1 MKSTLDTI
9 AFFKTMRA
17 TIESMSDEDAGALM
31 KALFAHDDGEEP
43 DLSAKSQIVQVVYPL
58 VTEPLDRLTKIR
70 MSKVRVSAN
79 EPQTVRND
87 TANEPQTKPD
97 APQTALD
104 SPSHS
109 HSLNH
114 SQNHNHVDD
123 SQAEDWPG
131 RPTVKNVQE
140 WADREGVEIDAIKFV
155 TYYERKNWMTGDT
168 PIKDWRAVAR
178 AWAKTERQVKVPDKP
193 PDQPKKP
200 GKYESWLATVDYS
213 DLVAGRAKK

>member
-1 MKSTLDTI
+1 MSKRDETVI
-9 AFFKTMRA
+9 FFKDMARTLNRL
-17 TIESMSDEDAGALM
+17 SDEEAGVLM
-31 KALFAHDDGEEP
+31 KALFAYANGE
-43 DLSAKSQIVQVVYPL
+43 S
-58 VTEPLDRLTKIR
+58 TECLERSDRADILFTVFSDQMDRMEEYRNKQASKRTKQEQNETNDN
-70 MSKVRVSAN
+70 KVEQN
-79 EPQTVRND
+79 ETNDNKAEQT
-87 TANEPQTKPD
+87 T
-97 APQTALD
+97 
-104 SPSHS
+104 SPSPS
-109 HSLNH
+109 PYPNP
-114 SQNHNHVDD
+114 NPYPVDD

-140 WADREGVEIDAIKFV
+140 WAAREGVEIDAIKFV